1 MAKKRSKKQVL
12 LLDLYGV
19 IIRESKGNFIPY
31 TFAHFGEKEYA
42 RLEHAFRDERLFT
55 KCQNGEMSSDEFL
68 SRLGYENPARAM
80 RDYLEHFVTL
90 DTDFLSFAEQYHT
103 RYDFVLLSND
113 VKEWNRYLFDFY
125 GLHRYFHDCIVSG
138 DISLRKPDPALFAYA
153 LSRTRRSSEPQT
165 CILVDNSTAN
175 LDAAKAFGIRTIL
188 FNRDHVPYDG
198 RAVNSFSELARCLDS
213 GNFEKPKSNEL

>member
-1 MAKKRSKKQVL
+1 MEKNRIRKQIL

-31 TFAHFGEKEYA
+31 TFAHFDKKEHA

-80 RDYLEHFVTL
+80 RDYLEHFLTL
-90 DTDFLSFAEQYHT
+90 DTDFLSFAEQYHA

-125 GLHRYFHDCIVSG
+125 GLHLYFHDCIVSG
-138 DISLRKPDPALFAYA
+138 NISLRKPDPALFAYTLA
-153 LSRTRRSSEPQT
+153 RTRRSSEPQT
-165 CILVDNSTAN
+165 CILVDNSTVN
-175 LDAAKAFGIRTIL
+175 LDAAKSFGIRTIL

-198 RAVNSFSELARCLDS
+198 RTVNSFSELARCLDS
-213 GNFEKPKSNEL
+213 VSFETPISNKR